1 MMPSSSTF
9 HIPSKIMKENQQ
21 QQKQETKMTRN
32 RMTLIW
38 PLEII
43 EITETIKYWLL
54 LMFFENC

>member
-1 MMPSSSTF
+1 
-9 HIPSKIMKENQQ
+9 MKENQQ